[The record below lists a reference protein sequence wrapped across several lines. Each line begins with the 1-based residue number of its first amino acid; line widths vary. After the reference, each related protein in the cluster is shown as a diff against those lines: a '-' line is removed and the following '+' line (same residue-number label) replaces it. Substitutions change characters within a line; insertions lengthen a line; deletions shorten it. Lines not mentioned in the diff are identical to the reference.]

1 MIRVENLSKSFRGA
15 HGTIPALENVQ
26 LTIEAGEIFGIAG
39 YSGAGKST
47 LLRCLNRLEE
57 ADTGT
62 IIVDGRD
69 LRLLNRKELA
79 EARRSIGM
87 IFQHFNLLDSRDV
100 AGNIALPLEMAGYP
114 AQERQ
119 KRVHELAELVGLRDK
134 LRARPS
140 QLSGGQKQR
149 VGIARALALN
159 PRVLLCDEATS
170 ALDPP
175 TALQILDLLVDLN
188 RRLGLTVVLV
198 THQLEIIRSFCP
210 RMALLDQGRVVELGS
225 TLDILRSP
233 QSELGRKFLEVGQR
247 LFVKTEGQS

>member
-1 MIRVENLSKSFRGA
+1 MISVENLSKSYRGS
-15 HGTIPALENVQ
+15 HGTIAALQNIQ
-26 LTIEAGEIFGIAG
+26 LTIEPGEIFGIAG

-57 ADTGT
+57 ADSGR
-62 IIVDGRD
+62 IVVDGLD
-69 LRLLNRKELA
+69 LRRLNRKQLA
-79 EARRSIGM
+79 LARRSIGM

-100 AGNIALPLEMAGYP
+100 AENIALPLEMAGQPP
-114 AQERQ
+114 ADRQ
-119 KRVHELAELVGLRDK
+119 KRVHELAELVGLSDK

-188 RRLGLTVVLV
+188 QRLGLTVVLV

-210 RMALLDQGRVVELGS
+210 RMALLDQGRIVELGS
-225 TLDILRSP
+225 TAAILQSP
-233 QSELGRKFLEVGQR
+233 QSDAGRKFLEVGQR
-247 LFVKTEGQS
+247 LFMKSEGQS